1 MAYSRNISHLV
12 MATNGSALALER
24 GLPTNVEAEQFVL
37 GSILLDDSVF
47 PLVAGALDTA
57 DFSIEKHRRIFL
69 RMRELQERGE
79 NIEYLTLVEE
89 IDKHNQL
96 EACDGIAYISSLTDG
111 LPRLSSIESYLKIVK
126 DKSLLRNLI
135 FTAQN
140 IITQC
145 IEGGQEAED
154 LVAEAESAVMKIGDA
169 NLRSGLADPGQ
180 IIDGFAGGRE
190 AFLDPAQRLRG
201 LSTPFLKFDELTTG
215 LHPSELIIIAAR
227 PSMGKT
233 AMALNIAQYVATDS
247 PEKAGQPVAVFSLE
261 MSKEALLTRMLC
273 ATARV
278 DSHRFRGGF
287 LNDEERER
295 LRAALS
301 RLVAS
306 KLFIDDSADITVM
319 DVSAK
324 CRRLKAEHGLAL
336 VVVDYLQLMASKGR
350 QENRVQEISAMSRGL
365 KLLAKDLGVPVIAL
379 SQLSRAPETRPG
391 DHRPQLSDLRE
402 SGSIEQDADVV
413 AFIFREEV
421 YKHDRADLHG
431 LAELIVSKQRNG
443 PTGKIKLAFLHKY
456 VAFQNLAEHVGAE
469 EGEEEAPF

>member
-1 MAYSRNISHLV
+1 

-37 GSILLDDSVF
+37 GSILLDDAVF
-47 PLVAGALDTA
+47 PLVAGTLAAA

-111 LPRLSSIESYLKIVK
+111 LPRLSSIDSYLKIVK
-126 DKSLLRNLI
+126 DKSLLSNLI

-190 AFLDPAQRLRG
+190 AFLDPAQRMRG

-233 AMALNIAQYVATDS
+233 AMALNIAQHVATDS

-261 MSKEALLTRMLC
+261 MSKEVLLTRMLC

-278 DSHRFRGGF
+278 DSHRFRGGY

-306 KLFIDDSADITVM
+306 KLFIDDSADTTVM

-336 VVVDYLQLMASKGR
+336 VVVDYL
-350 QENRVQEISAMSRGL
+350 
-365 KLLAKDLGVPVIAL
+365 
-379 SQLSRAPETRPG
+379 
-391 DHRPQLSDLRE
+391 
-402 SGSIEQDADVV
+402 
-413 AFIFREEV
+413 
-421 YKHDRADLHG
+421 
-431 LAELIVSKQRNG
+431 
-443 PTGKIKLAFLHKY
+443 
-456 VAFQNLAEHVGAE
+456 
-469 EGEEEAPF
+469 